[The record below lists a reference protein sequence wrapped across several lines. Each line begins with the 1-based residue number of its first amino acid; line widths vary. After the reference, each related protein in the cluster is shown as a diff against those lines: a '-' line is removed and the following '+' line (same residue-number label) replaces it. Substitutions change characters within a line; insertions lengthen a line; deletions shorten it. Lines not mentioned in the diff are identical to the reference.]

1 MGDGEAPLSRRLR
14 ERRGTA
20 GFRRFLAGQTISGF
34 GTQISYFVLPAV
46 AVARLHATPQQM
58 GLLGTVEL
66 LPVLLGAALAG
77 VWVDRVDRRRLMIAV
92 DGFRALLMGCVAWLA
107 GTGGLSMPALYLVAL
122 LSGAASIVFDVA
134 RQAFVP
140 AVVPREALPD
150 ANSKFELSDSVTK
163 LAGPALGGAVLQA
176 VSAAAAV
183 ALDAVSYVASLVTL
197 LRLPS
202 PAPEPRQERPG
213 GGPARLRASLREGWT
228 FLWRRK
234 ALARAAV
241 SSALSNFFVSMGE
254 AVWMIYVIREL
265 RGTAA
270 LAGTVQSLGHVGGV
284 AGAVVAGWI
293 GGRMAAGRSMLLGS
307 ALAALGWW
315 STAAAQWHVAGT
327 LLLALGGFLNAFGV
341 ALFNVSQ
348 SSLRQ
353 RLTPAGMLGRVGAT
367 MRWLS
372 WGAMP
377 LGALAGGLVAGF
389 VGVPATLLLAAC
401 GRTSAA
407 AWLIG
412 LAEDRGRD
420 ARGGARAATTEP
432 C

>member
-1 MGDGEAPLSRRLR
+1 M
-14 ERRGTA
+14 
-20 GFRRFLAGQTISGF
+20 AGQTISGF

-46 AVARLHATPQQM
+46 AVAQLHATPQQM

-66 LPVLLGAALAG
+66 LPVLLGAALVG

-107 GTGGLSMPALYLVAL
+107 AAGRLSMPALYLVAL
-122 LSGAASIVFDVA
+122 LSGAASIVFDIA

-140 AVVPREALPD
+140 TVVPQEALPD
-150 ANSKFELSDSVTK
+150 ANGKFELSDAVTK

-176 VSAAAAV
+176 ASGAAAV
-183 ALDAVSYVASLVTL
+183 ALDSVSYLASLVTL
-197 LRLPS
+197 LWLPS
-202 PAPEPRQERPG
+202 PTPESRPERPG
-213 GGPARLRASLREGWT
+213 SGPAYLWASLREGWT
-228 FLWRRK
+228 FLWNRK

-241 SSALSNFFVSMGE
+241 SSALSNFFASMGE

-265 RGTAA
+265 HGTAA
-270 LAGTVQSLGHVGGV
+270 VAGTIQSLGHVGGI
-284 AGAVVAGWI
+284 AGAAVAGWI
-293 GGRMAAGRSMLLGS
+293 GGRMAAGGSMLLGS
-307 ALAALGWW
+307 VLAALGWW

-341 ALFNVSQ
+341 TVFNVSQ

-353 RLTPAGMLGRVGAT
+353 RVTPAGMLGRVGAT
-367 MRWLS
+367 VRWLS
-372 WGAMP
+372 RGVMP
-377 LGALAGGLVAGF
+377 LGALAGGLVAG
-389 VGVPATLLLAAC
+389 VAGVSATLLLAAG

-412 LAEDRGRD
+412 VVEDGGLD
-420 ARGGARAATTEP
+420 AGGGTRAAIEYLAKKACRVFDP
-432 C
+432 GMVRYPRRERDQ